1 MTRDERGQT
10 RAMVGY
16 DRVLKTLE
24 AEAGRRPTRADT
36 IDLYRKLIECQS
48 EVEVPPSENGIG
60 ISAEEAA
67 GRLERGEPLLSPDT
81 VEIDAAALAELC
93 SRTGFIIA
101 EQRRDL
107 ALVKPLAKIHAWLQE
122 QHQEIGMLAIEYLR
136 EGHVGKGEEAGLD
149 GSLLSLIFALSLRPL
164 LRAQAQALSPYVDDS
179 LWYRGCCPV
188 CGGEPDIA
196 ALERKSG
203 RRRLLCSRCDSE
215 WTFLRVACPF
225 CGNEDPS
232 QLAYYPSD
240 DKVHRL
246 SVCERCHR
254 YLKTVDLRE
263 TAEER
268 LLPAERILTIDMDFA
283 AQKAGYRVG

>member
-1 MTRDERGQT
+1 
-10 RAMVGY
+10 MVGY
-16 DRVLKTLE
+16 DRVLKVLE
-24 AEAGRRPTRADT
+24 AEAGRRPARADT
-36 IDLYRKLIECQS
+36 IDLYRKLIECQA
-48 EVEVPPSENGIG
+48 EVEVPPSESDIS
-60 ISAEEAA
+60 ISAEEATA
-67 GRLERGEPLLSPDT
+67 RLERGEPLLSPDT
-81 VEIDAAALAELC
+81 VDIDSVALAELC
-93 SRTGFIIA
+93 GRIAFIIA
-101 EQRRDL
+101 EKRRESDL
-107 ALVKPLAKIHAWLQE
+107 IKSLAKIHAWLQE
-122 QHQEIGMLAIEYLR
+122 QREETRTLAVEYLR
-136 EGHVGKGEEAGLD
+136 KGHVVKGEEAGLD
-149 GSLLSLIFALSLRPL
+149 GPLLSLIFALSLRPL

-196 ALERKSG
+196 ALEHKSG

-232 QLAYYPSD
+232 QLAYYPGD

-246 SVCERCHR
+246 NVCDRCHR

-263 TAEER
+263 TSEER

-283 AQKAGYRVG
+283 AQRAGYRVG